1 VRVLDGVASMDS
13 PDYQDIILWIREH
26 LRWSVVSWE
35 SCSSGCTTEHSML
48 LDLMMNDPESELL
61 TETFG
66 VSALRCRVSFGN
78 PNSELVGVP
87 SFEWL
92 DLENS

>member
-1 VRVLDGVASMDS
+1 
-13 PDYQDIILWIREH
+13 
-26 LRWSVVSWE
+26 
-35 SCSSGCTTEHSML
+35 ML